1 MYHKTQVSFPE
12 GMSSANQWC
21 VPDEVHDVLSV
32 DFDRSFTSLEADLC
46 TSSNTMSSTVFAV
59 PEISLRK
66 EEGRNSLNPSVA
78 DSFRCLQDISGD
90 VVSNS
95 HGSEKCQIEC
105 YPVSI
110 VHGKKIRYSQLTD
123 IDCTNSVKRFCINKD
138 KEHSENFQV
147 TRCRPHS
154 LSAPELRTTS
164 SHFYSSGSVINTIL
178 SQVVQLPVIPPL
190 QSVDQGNQG
199 PPPPFHCVLLAQT
212 SISTKI
218 NEETLTYLNQGSW
231 TKVPLV
237 CHSAVTLKI
246 ISIASQPYEVKIK
259 KNAIFPCE
267 RNMLFKSV
275 IHIGFQERRLQYM
288 EKEQLKEW
296 QSQRYGERILE
307 IDVPLSYGMLEA
319 VNKPTNINECEI
331 VWDPAHDIGVFL
343 KVNCISTE
351 FTAKKHGGEKGVP
364 FRIVIDTFA
373 LNNSYE
379 KLHSASCQIK
389 VFKPKGADRKHKTDR
404 EKMCKRLQCDKEK
417 YHPQYDYTVFRDLCL
432 SDSWA
437 TIPTNISN
445 YISAGTSPTPSSPV
459 SSGCSPQSPPLECLL
474 DSPQKDC
481 YDGPQATSTTDTRE
495 AIESYSE
502 KTACI
507 SHESTTA
514 ECIAWLQKHMFG
526 NYVQDFSNFTG
537 ADILNLNR
545 ADLIDIC
552 GAANGIRLY
561 NSLHKKGY
569 LTTYVRL
576 PTQKAYSAIY
586 LKSTRVIEFVTKIK
600 SFCGL
605 PNEYNCEFFVSGP
618 AGTRVVVT
626 DEVVGNMLQD
636 SLFVIECM
644 EGSCEEQSCV
654 FLKQMMN

>member
-1 MYHKTQVSFPE
+1 
-12 GMSSANQWC
+12 MSSANQWC

-32 DFDRSFTSLEADLC
+32 DFDRSFSSLEADLC
-46 TSSNTMSSTVFAV
+46 PSSNTMSSAVFAV
-59 PEISLRK
+59 PEISIRK

-78 DSFRCLQDISGD
+78 DTFRCLQDISGD
-90 VVSNS
+90 MHNNS

-138 KEHSENFQV
+138 QEHSENFQV

-199 PPPPFHCVLLAQT
+199 PPPPFHCILLAPT
-212 SISTKI
+212 SITTKI
-218 NEETLTYLNQGSW
+218 NEETLTYLNQG
-231 TKVPLV
+231 
-237 CHSAVTLKI
+237 
-246 ISIASQPYEVKIK
+246 QPYEVKIRK
-259 KNAIFPCE
+259 NSMFSCEKNA
-267 RNMLFKSV
+267 LFKSV

-288 EKEQLKEW
+288 EREQIKEW
-296 QSQRYGERILE
+296 QTQRFNERILE
-307 IDVPLSYGMLEA
+307 IDVPLSYGLLEA
-319 VNKPTNINECEI
+319 VNSSTNINECEF
-331 VWDPAHDIGVFL
+331 VWDPTHDIGVFL

-364 FRIVIDTFA
+364 FRIVIDTYSV
-373 LNNSYE
+373 NNQSE
-379 KLHSASCQIK
+379 KLHSASCQVK

-404 EKMCKRLQCDKEK
+404 EKMCKRLQSDKEK
-417 YHPQYDYTVFRDLCL
+417 YHPQYDYTIFRDLCP

-437 TIPTNISN
+437 LVHSNNSN
-445 YISAGTSPTPSSPV
+445 YASGGTSPTPSSPV
-459 SSGCSPQSPPLECLL
+459 SSGCSPQSPPLEYLL
-474 DSPQKDC
+474 DSPKKDC
-481 YDGPQATSTTDTRE
+481 YEGTPATSTTDTRE
-495 AIESYSE
+495 GSESFPDR
-502 KTACI
+502 TAAI
-507 SHESTTA
+507 SHDSTPSQ
-514 ECIAWLQKHMFG
+514 CIAWLQKNMFG
-526 NYVQDFSNFTG
+526 SYVKEFSSFTG
-537 ADILNLNR
+537 ADILNLTR
-545 ADLIDIC
+545 TDLIEIC

-561 NSLHKKGY
+561 NALHKKGY
-569 LTTYVRL
+569 VTTYVRL

-586 LKSTRVIEFVTKIK
+586 LKTTRVVEFVTKIK

-618 AGTRVVVT
+618 AGTRVIVT
-626 DEVVGNMLQD
+626 DEVVCNMLQD
-636 SLFVIECM
+636 SLFVVECIEGTCD
-644 EGSCEEQSCV
+644 EQCCV
-654 FLKQMMN
+654 FLRQMMN

>member
-1 MYHKTQVSFPE
+1 MYHKSQVSFLE

-32 DFDRSFTSLEADLC
+32 DFDRSFSCLEADLC
-46 TSSNTMSSTVFAV
+46 SSSNAMSSTVFAV
-59 PEISLRK
+59 PEISAKK
-66 EEGRNSLNPSVA
+66 EEVRNSLNPSVA
-78 DSFRCLQDISGD
+78 DTFRCLQDISGD

-190 QSVDQGNQG
+190 QTIDQGNQG
-199 PPPPFHCVLLAQT
+199 PPPPFHCVLLAST
-212 SISTKI
+212 SVTTKI
-218 NEETLTYLNQGSW
+218 NEETLTYLNQG
-231 TKVPLV
+231 
-237 CHSAVTLKI
+237 
-246 ISIASQPYEVKIK
+246 QPYEVKIK
-259 KNAIFPCE
+259 KNAIFPYE
-267 RNMLFKSV
+267 KNMLFKSI
-275 IHIGFQERRLQYM
+275 IHIGFQERRLQFM
-288 EKEQLKEW
+288 EKEQIKEW
-296 QSQRYGERILE
+296 QTQRFGERILE
-307 IDVPLSYGMLEA
+307 IDVPLSYGVLEA
-319 VNKPTNINECEI
+319 VNSPTNINECEFI
-331 VWDPAHDIGVFL
+331 WDSTHDCGVFL

-364 FRIVIDTFA
+364 FRIVVETYA
-373 LNNSYE
+373 LNNLE
-379 KLHSASCQIK
+379 KLHSASCQVK

-404 EKMCKRLQCDKEK
+404 EKLCKRLQSDKEK
-417 YHPQYDYTVFRDLCL
+417 YHPQYEYTIFRDLCL

-437 TIPTNISN
+437 SVHSNISS
-445 YISAGTSPTPSSPV
+445 YISGGTSPTPSSPV
-459 SSGCSPQSPPLECLL
+459 SSGCSPHSPPLECLL
-474 DSPQKDC
+474 DSPKKES
-481 YDGPQATSTTDTRE
+481 YDGTQATSTTETQEIPDGF
-495 AIESYSE
+495 SE
-502 KTACI
+502 RALSIT
-507 SHESTTA
+507 HNSTTS
-514 ECIAWLQKHMFG
+514 ECIAWLQKNMFDS
-526 NYVQDFSNFTG
+526 YVKDFSNFTG
-537 ADILNLNR
+537 ADFLNLTR

-561 NSLHKKGY
+561 NALHKKGC

-586 LKSTRVIEFVTKIK
+586 LKTAKVLEFVTKIK

-605 PNEYNCEFFVSGP
+605 PNEYNCEFYVSGP
-618 AGTRVVVT
+618 AGTRVIVT
-626 DEVVGNMLQD
+626 DEVVCNMLQD
-636 SLFVIECM
+636 SLFVVECI
-644 EGSCEEQSCV
+644 EGSCDEQCCV
-654 FLKQMMN
+654 FLKQMVN